1 MVQTKYMSIEQK
13 ISLAKEIAK
22 YLSQQGVTIEDAI
35 SICEIV
41 KKIASKSKIQLD
53 CIDAFNNWF
62 D

>member
-1 MVQTKYMSIEQK
+1 MSIEQK

-41 KKIASKSKIQLD
+41 KKIASKSKIQLE